1 MLEEEI
7 VKKLLEKQYTVTT
20 AESCTGGF
28 CRKNFECSGSIVCV
42 CEGHITYSNEA
53 KERLLG
59 VSHETLVRYGAV
71 SRQTAEEMARG
82 AAKTAKAEIGLS
94 TTGIAGPEAEQKKSR
109 LVLSLW
115 DVVFSD
121 RDLCQ
126 RMSFSWNKRRKQK
139 CGCGSGAEI
148 VGGKF
153 IVIFNKENVFT
164 EKQCFIMSEL

>member
-20 AESCTGGF
+20 AESCTGGLLAG
-28 CRKNFECSGSIVCV
+28 RILNVPGASSVYN
-42 CEGHITYSNEA
+42 EGHITYSNEA

-94 TTGIAGPEAEQKKSR
+94 TTGIAGPGGGTKEKP
-109 LVLSLW
+109 VG
-115 DVVFSD
+115 
-121 RDLCQ
+121 
-126 RMSFSWNKRRKQK
+126 
-139 CGCGSGAEI
+139 GCGSGAEI

-164 EKQCFIMSEL
+164 EKQCFIMSNYKKYEKKYRRKEKFVRK